1 MTLTFTVESQNDRH
15 IPNDRQIPNGRQT
28 NEHQTALRGDGD
40 LLAGLPIGEAAPVVG
55 DQATSLLGRLWRFAT
70 NLPSHL
76 YGGRRRLPPQ
86 DDYLRRDIGL
96 SERDIQREYWQYYW
110 WGQ

>member
-1 MTLTFTVESQNDRH
+1 MSLTFIVDREH
-15 IPNDRQIPNGRQT
+15 VD
-28 NEHQTALRGDGD
+28 EHQTALRGNGELPD
-40 LLAGLPIGEAAPVVG
+40 GLPVG
-55 DQATSLLGRLWRFAT
+55 QPTSGVGNAGLLGRLWRFAS

-76 YGGRRRLPPQ
+76 HVRRRRLPAQ

-110 WGQ
+110 WGN

>member
-1 MTLTFTVESQNDRH
+1 MTLTFTVES
-15 IPNDRQIPNGRQT
+15 PNDRQI
-28 NEHQTALRGDGD
+28 EHQTALRGDGD
-40 LLAGLPIGEAAPVVG
+40 LLAGLPVGEAAPVVG
-55 DQATSLLGRLWRFAT
+55 GQATSLLGRLWRFAS

-76 YGGRRRLPPQ
+76 HGRRRLPPE